1 MRIHQCFHIRSP
13 TIEEALVLMR
23 SRAGCQFYVPVDDQ
37 RRVWCIPGKEL
48 GHPEKLFSDWPTLT
62 PLFGDRRDDEGI
74 LMQIHGRK
82 YSVFGHLLA
91 LLYRFR
97 AAVLAK
103 SRPD

>member
-1 MRIHQCFHIRSP
+1 M
-13 TIEEALVLMR
+13 
-23 SRAGCQFYVPVDDQ
+23 Y
-37 RRVWCIPGKEL
+37 PGK
-48 GHPEKLFSDWPTLT
+48 GARSSRKLFSDWPTLT

-82 YSVFGHLLA
+82 YSVFDHLLA